1 MISNGGLFNYI
12 PEACPEWR
20 KSRRCFLGKRCPRS
34 HGWLEIIF
42 HPLLYKTKLCT
53 APRRNGVCS
62 AYGVYCAK
70 AHTRGE
76 IRSLVEIYGE
86 NWKRHYDIANRL
98 KVQSNRRP
106 VKGTTG
112 MAGSHKRKNSI
123 MMKKQR
129 WKIDRVGLAIP
140 PRNMKILDV
149 NLFAKYLLGAQDSQ
163 LQPWL
168 ERHVSRDSDVS
179 FEDLSTCGERLKNSK
194 AGLFLSKR
202 KVTSYTQLYSSDHTS
217 DKEGED
223 KSPKSQVS
231 ASVSQKDESSQSTS
245 SPATD
250 HHMTSCCSFSLL
262 EDELESKLSLDGVDW
277 GNCLYCEVDH
287 LDCDI

>member
-1 MISNGGLFNYI
+1 
-12 PEACPEWR
+12 
-20 KSRRCFLGKRCPRS
+20 
-34 HGWLEIIF
+34 
-42 HPLLYKTKLCT
+42 
-53 APRRNGVCS
+53 
-62 AYGVYCAK
+62 
-70 AHTRGE
+70 
-76 IRSLVEIYGE
+76 
-86 NWKRHYDIANRL
+86 
-98 KVQSNRRP
+98 
-106 VKGTTG
+106 

-123 MMKKQR
+123 MMNKQR

-194 AGLFLSKR
+194 TGLFLSKR

-277 GNCLYCEVDH
+277 GNCLYCEVDNLH
-287 LDCDI
+287 CDI